1 MLYSLSGDFM
11 SEKIKDKDFY
21 KAFFTMTLTL
31 AFQNLV
37 VYGVNLADSVM
48 MGAYSETALS
58 GIGICNNVQF
68 LLMMAVTGTCNGM
81 TVIASQYWGKSD
93 KKNIKSVSAVSVW
106 ISLAFAVA
114 VTLLCAFMPETVIRL
129 FTDKEAVIAQAVEYL
144 DVIKYTYILY
154 ALTTVLLAILRSV
167 ETVKI
172 GFYVSLSSFGINILL
187 NYALIYGRLGFPE
200 MGVRGAAAAT
210 LVARA
215 IEFAVVIIYT
225 FLIDKKLKIRPAE
238 LFKTDRQMFRDFFK
252 TGSPLMMS
260 SLSWGIAMSV
270 QGAIIGRLVESAI
283 AANSIATTIFQIATV
298 ITYASSN
305 VACVLVGKTIGENGT
320 LELIKRRSRNLQ
332 LIFLAIG
339 IVSSAILLI
348 CKGLIIDFYNATPE
362 TYAITNQF
370 IWVLAVTIIG
380 TSYEAPALCGIVS
393 GGGETAF
400 VLKNDFIFMWL
411 IVLPL
416 SALSAFVFKLPVVV
430 TFACLKSDQILKCIV
445 AYVKVN
451 RYNWIKKVTR

>member
-1 MLYSLSGDFM
+1 M
-11 SEKIKDKDFY
+11 SNKIKDNDFY

-31 AFQNLV
+31 AFQNLI

-58 GIGICNNVQF
+58 GVGICNNVQF
-68 LLMMAVTGTCNGM
+68 FLMMAITGTCNGM
-81 TVIASQYWGKSD
+81 TVIASQYWGKDD
-93 KKNIKSVSAVSVW
+93 KKNIKSVSAVSMW
-106 ISLAFAVA
+106 ISIAFAVIITA
-114 VTLLCAFMPETVIRL
+114 FCAFAPETVIRL
-129 FTDKEAVIAQAVEYL
+129 YTDKENVIEQAVQYL
-144 DVIKYTYILY
+144 DIVKYTYLIY
-154 ALTTVLLAILRSV
+154 SLTTVLLAILRSV

-172 GFYVSLSSFGINILL
+172 GFYVSLSSFAINITL
-187 NYALIYGRLGFPE
+187 NYALIYGKFGMPE
-200 MGVRGAAAAT
+200 MGVRGAALAT
-210 LVARA
+210 LAARA
-215 IEFAVVIIYT
+215 IELVVVVAYT
-225 FLIDKKLKIRPAE
+225 LLLDKKLKFRPTE
-238 LFKTDRQMFRDFFK
+238 LFKTEKQMFRDFFK

-270 QGAIIGRLVESAI
+270 QGAIIGRLTESAI

-298 ITYASSN
+298 ITYASGN
-305 VACVLVGKTIGENGT
+305 VACVLIGKTIGENGT
-320 LELIKRRSRNLQ
+320 LELIKRRSKNLQ

-339 IVSSAILLI
+339 VVSSAILLI

-362 TYAITNQF
+362 TYATTNQF

-393 GGGETAF
+393 GGGETGF

-416 SALSAFVFKLPVVV
+416 SALSAFVFKFPVVV
-430 TFACLKSDQILKCIV
+430 TFACLKADQVLKCIV

-451 RYNWIKKVTR
+451 RYNWIKTVTR

>member
-1 MLYSLSGDFM
+1 MAN
-11 SEKIKDKDFY
+11 KIKDKDFY

-31 AFQNLV
+31 AFQNLI

-58 GIGICNNVQF
+58 GVGICNNIQF
-68 LLMMAVTGTCNGM
+68 FLMMAITGTCNGM
-81 TVIASQYWGKSD
+81 TVIASRYWGMDEKRS
-93 KKNIKSVSAVSVW
+93 IKSVSAVSMW
-106 ISLAFAVA
+106 ISIAFALA
-114 VTLLCAFMPETVIRL
+114 ITAFCAFAPETVIRL
-129 FTDKEAVIAQAVEYL
+129 FTDKENVIAQAVEYL
-144 DVIKYTYILY
+144 DIIKYTYIIY
-154 ALTTVLLAILRSV
+154 SLTTVLLAILRSV

-172 GFYVSLSSFGINILL
+172 GFYVSLSSFAINIVL
-187 NYALIYGRLGFPE
+187 NYALIYGKFGLPE
-200 MGVRGAAAAT
+200 MGIRGAAVAT
-210 LVARA
+210 LAARA
-215 IEFAVVIIYT
+215 IELAVVAVYT
-225 FLIDKKLKIRPAE
+225 LFIDKKLHFKIAE
-238 LFKTDRQMFRDFFK
+238 LFTTQKQMFRDFFK

-298 ITYASSN
+298 ITYASGN
-305 VACVLVGKTIGENGT
+305 VACVLIGKTIGENGT
-320 LELIKRRSRNLQ
+320 LELIRRRSRNLQ
-332 LIFLAIG
+332 LIFLGIG
-339 IVSSAILLI
+339 VVSSAILLL
-348 CKGLIIDFYNATPE
+348 CKGLIIDFYDATPE
-362 TYAITNQF
+362 TYDLTNQF

-416 SALSAFVFKLPVVV
+416 SALSAFVFKFPVVV
-430 TFACLKSDQILKCIV
+430 TFACLKADQVLKCIV

-451 RYNWIKKVTR
+451 RYNWIKSVTR